1 MEKPGLE
8 LGYSGDEAWN
18 RLVNAY
24 LERCKGENVYPL
36 SKLLDNHEDIAIVI
50 CGFFGT
56 ESGLR
61 WIKEK
66 IPVLEY
72 LRPIDCLD
80 NEILLKRLKTALMQI
95 R

>member
-1 MEKPGLE
+1 MGWEVDYL
-8 LGYSGDEAWN
+8 GDEAWN
-18 RLVNAY
+18 RFVNAY
-24 LERCKGENVYPL
+24 LKRCKGRNVYLL

-50 CGFFGT
+50 CGYFGT
-56 ESGLR
+56 ESGLK

-80 NEILLKRLKTALMQI
+80 NENLLKRLKTALM
-95 R
+95 RLP